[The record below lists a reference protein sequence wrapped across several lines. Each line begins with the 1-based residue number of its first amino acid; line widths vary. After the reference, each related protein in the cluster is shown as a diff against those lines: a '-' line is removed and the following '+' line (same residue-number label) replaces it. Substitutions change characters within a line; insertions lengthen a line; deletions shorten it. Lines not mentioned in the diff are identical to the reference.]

1 MVRARRPDDLAA
13 VGLVEAG
20 QDAQQRGLAGAV
32 GTAQPDAVAVADVP
46 GDGVEQHAV
55 AEALGE

>member
-1 MVRARRPDDLAA
+1 MTSPPS
-13 VGLVEAG
+13 GSSKPGEH
-20 QDAQQRGLAGAV
+20 AQQRGLAGAV

-46 GDGVEQHAV
+46 GDGVEQHPV